1 MLCHLEDVILH
12 SQFPLLI
19 LLILIEVYFLLRVMG
34 VLSSSQ
40 KLHPHSKVT
49 LSNVKG
55 SANKKRTKA
64 LSLIHSPCTDFSQ
77 PLSSFKLQSQVT
89 LCGLDTL
96 RLGSTESTLACK
108 AQGVILRPSA
118 LRLGHPWALVPARAV
133 PWRLLSHTRCLFHRD
148 FSGGATLPGQPCPS
162 PFPELAKGYHQ
173 VTGLWRQ
180 LWWLTRVWLHLAHWR
195 PAA

>member
-1 MLCHLEDVILH
+1 MILH

-19 LLILIEVYFLLRVMG
+19 LLILIEVYFLLRVML

-40 KLHPHSKVT
+40 KLHPDSKVT

-55 SANKKRTKA
+55 SANEKRTEA

-77 PLSSFKLQSQVT
+77 SQSSFALQSQVT
-89 LCGLDTL
+89 LCGLDTT

-108 AQGVILRPSA
+108 AQAVILRPSA
-118 LRLGHPWALVPARAV
+118 LCLGHSWTLVPARAV

-148 FSGGATLPGQPCPS
+148 SSGGATLPGQSCPS

-173 VTGLWRQ
+173 VTGLWTQ
-180 LWWLTRVWLHLAHWR
+180 LWWLTRFWLHLAHWT